1 MCLSPGPAMRALTLF
16 LYNPDMP
23 KRTRRKPVRKARTS
37 TFSKSIAFMVLS
49 IAAMLVVLFLLWQ
62 RASYPLPDFIQSP
75 IPPTPTVN
83 LAYSGVED
91 CRALPKFFDDMGLAP
106 NPLVGTSFR
115 SYVGFVVYDRNGSK
129 QFIQHPSWKEAG
141 NLGGFI
147 NDSQGN
153 FYVIPVPFVSVEL
166 NPPEKQTI
174 LYRIDTLT
182 GEMAPV
188 LTLPAAAPPT
198 TANPFGLMGLGLDC
212 ETNSLYITSVA
223 GSSATR
229 ELGRIFRID
238 LASMQVEDQLEDV
251 DAIGVGIFKGVT
263 GKRLYYGSA
272 REPLVFS
279 ISLDEK
285 GDFVGEPREE
295 FTLTTIPGVGNQ
307 RVRRINFLAPQ
318 EMSVRSVEFTF
329 NLQASRDVSSDLI
342 TLDYDPAN
350 DDWVVREVIPYKPE
364 P

>member
-1 MCLSPGPAMRALTLF
+1 
-16 LYNPDMP
+16 MP
-23 KRTRRKPVRKARTS
+23 RQARKKRIKKTQAS
-37 TFSKSIAFMVLS
+37 TFSRSIVFMALS
-49 IAAMLVVLFLLWQ
+49 IAAMMMVLFLLWQ
-62 RASYPLPDFIQSP
+62 RASYPLPYFIQTP
-75 IPPTPTVN
+75 IPPTPTVDP
-83 LAYSGVED
+83 AYSGVED

-174 LYRIDTLT
+174 LYRIDAST

-188 LTLPAAAPPT
+188 LTLPAAAPPS

-212 ETNSLYITSVA
+212 ETNSLYVTSVA

-238 LASMQVEDQLEDV
+238 LATMQVADQLDGV
-251 DAIGVGIFKGVT
+251 DAIGVGVFKGVT
-263 GKRLYYGSA
+263 GKRLYYGAA
-272 REPLVFS
+272 RAPLVFS
-279 ISLDEK
+279 IALDEN

-318 EMSVRSVEFTF
+318 EMSVRSVEFSF
-329 NLQASRDVSSDLI
+329 NLQASRDVPSDLI
-342 TLDYDPAN
+342 TLDYDPAS
-350 DDWVVREVIPYKPE
+350 DDWIVREVIPYKPE